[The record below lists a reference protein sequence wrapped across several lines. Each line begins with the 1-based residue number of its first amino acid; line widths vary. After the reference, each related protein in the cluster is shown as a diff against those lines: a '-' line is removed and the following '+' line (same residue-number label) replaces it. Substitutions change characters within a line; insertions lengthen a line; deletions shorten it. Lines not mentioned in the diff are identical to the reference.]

1 MVHVHVVVINKH
13 AHGSTRARAPETT
26 RAQPVACRLYTD
38 SSTAAPPCAPHQQA
52 ASTTNSQCSI
62 EWPIGHWGWIRVE

>member
-38 SSTAAPPCAPHQQA
+38 SSTAAPHQQA
-52 ASTTNSQCSI
+52 AATCQQTTNSQCSI